1 MANIKLIADSGSTK
15 TEWCLM
21 GEKNP
26 HYYFTQG
33 LSPYFLNKSAI
44 RDVLAAELFPKL
56 KKIKVDELYF
66 YGTGCK
72 SAENKRMMK
81 SVFKSF
87 FPAASVLVEDDVTGA
102 ARGLCG
108 KTKGIAAILGTGSSS
123 CFFNGKRITRNSPGI
138 GYVLGDEGSGAVL
151 GKMVIQ
157 HFLYG
162 LMDEELEGRFTRKY
176 GLDRASILEAVYRKE
191 KPNRF
196 LASFTVFLA
205 ENRGH
210 YMVENIIADGLNAFF
225 YTHLIRFR
233 ESSLYPVNF
242 TGGVSY
248 IFRDVIEALCSD
260 YGFVVGNIYK
270 TPMEGLV
277 KYHRG

>member
-123 CFFNGKRITRNSPGI
+123 
-138 GYVLGDEGSGAVL
+138 
-151 GKMVIQ
+151 
-157 HFLYG
+157 
-162 LMDEELEGRFTRKY
+162 
-176 GLDRASILEAVYRKE
+176 
-191 KPNRF
+191 
-196 LASFTVFLA
+196 
-205 ENRGH
+205 
-210 YMVENIIADGLNAFF
+210 
-225 YTHLIRFR
+225 
-233 ESSLYPVNF
+233 
-242 TGGVSY
+242 
-248 IFRDVIEALCSD
+248 
-260 YGFVVGNIYK
+260 
-270 TPMEGLV
+270 
-277 KYHRG
+277 